1 MLSLVSV
8 VRVNSAGRFNP
19 EIIFESA
26 AFKIV
31 LFKPRSAASAFA
43 NTRCARVANLL
54 AGVGADKSNPGY
66 SLFFASPSAARCS
79 VNSQSLSAFGAR
91 SIPIG
96 AMHQEA
102 TAFWRRFRGAV
113 KH

>member
-54 AGVGADKSNPGY
+54 AGVGADKLILATLY
-66 SLFFASPSAARCS
+66 LSLPPAQH
-79 VNSQSLSAFGAR
+79 VVL
-91 SIPIG
+91 
-96 AMHQEA
+96 
-102 TAFWRRFRGAV
+102 
-113 KH
+113 